1 MRWLP
6 VLCYLGIAAW
16 QVGANFDALFP
27 NEPAKRAAL
36 HDCLTT
42 NHRFNPLDKAA
53 RDGCYEARLR
63 PSTPQPMQQ
72 GSMQQANFVD
82 LWKAQ
87 GQGPISGNDMRR
99 SSTIR

>member
-27 NEPAKRAAL
+27 SEPAKRAAL
-36 HDCLTT
+36 HDCLSA
-42 NHRFNPLDKAA
+42 NHRFNPLDKAS

-72 GSMQQANFVD
+72 ANFVD

-87 GQGPISGNDMRR
+87 RQGSISSNDMRR
-99 SSTIR
+99 SSTVR

>member
-36 HDCLTT
+36 HDCLTA
-42 NHRFNPLDKAA
+42 NHRFNPLDKGA
-53 RDGCYEARLR
+53 REGCYEARLR
-63 PSTPQPMQQ
+63 SPTPQP
-72 GSMQQANFVD
+72 MQQANFVD

-87 GQGPISGNDMRR
+87 GQGPASGNDMRR
-99 SSTIR
+99 ASAVR